1 MTSNLNSTVV
11 SHTYLHIILHDY
23 LSCPLFCPIS
33 ENGHLGNKDLL
44 LNISFCY
51 CSSAEMFL
59 HWLPKTS
66 TVPMTKI
73 FFSSYFSSD
82 PVNDRSSWNFPFPGC
97 YSWLTLL
104 LYPTLLNPPPKCLS
118 WSCRPSGKMGQAS
131 RHSCLAPCQDGQLP
145 VWLPAARSTT
155 NKKSLPC
162 QKKSPP
168 SVPLHCT
175 KDQI

>member
-23 LSCPLFCPIS
+23 LSCPLFCPVS

-104 LYPTLLNPPPKCLS
+104 LLTFS
-118 WSCRPSGKMGQAS
+118 FSFFWSVWSLGAETFTHYFSTVKSQILCIYMHSINICCMNELISEWIYGKYQE
-131 RHSCLAPCQDGQLP
+131 
-145 VWLPAARSTT
+145 
-155 NKKSLPC
+155 
-162 QKKSPP
+162 
-168 SVPLHCT
+168 
-175 KDQI
+175 

>member
-104 LYPTLLNPPPKCLS
+104 LLTFSFSFFAPQPNIGISDTQQLKKKRAVLYVLILTRFPK
-118 WSCRPSGKMGQAS
+118 
-131 RHSCLAPCQDGQLP
+131 
-145 VWLPAARSTT
+145 
-155 NKKSLPC
+155 
-162 QKKSPP
+162 
-168 SVPLHCT
+168 
-175 KDQI
+175 